1 MIIAVDG
8 MGGDNAPHAVTQGCV
23 DAINEYDDVEILL
36 VGIED
41 KIKEELSKYK
51 YPSEKIKVINAPDII
66 SNNEPPAMAV
76 RRKKNSSMVVA
87 LNLVKKGEAQAVV
100 SAGSTGA
107 FLTGSTLIV
116 GRIKGIQRAAL
127 APIIPGSTSPF
138 MLIDCGANVDCK
150 PLNLLQFALMGK
162 VYFEN
167 VLKVTNPTIGLI
179 NIGTEEEKGN
189 ELTKESYKLL
199 KESPLNFIGNIEPR
213 DIPYGKA
220 DIFVCDGF
228 VGNTVLKMYEGVLS
242 SIFSDLKKE
251 IMSSFKTKVGG
262 ILLKPVFSNFKKRF
276 DYREYG
282 GTAFLGVN
290 GICIKAHGSSD
301 ARAFKNAIKQSI
313 IFEKNN
319 VLDKIKN
326 ELESVNMDNIIK
338 HSSIN

>member
-8 MGGDNAPHAVTQGCV
+8 MGGDNAPQAVVHGCI
-23 DAINEYDDVEILL
+23 DAVNEYHDIEILL
-36 VGIED
+36 VGMED
-41 KIKEELSKYK
+41 KLKAELSKYK
-51 YPSEKIKVINAPDII
+51 YPEEKIKIINATDVI
-66 SNNEPPAMAV
+66 SNNEPPVMAV
-76 RRKKNSSMVVA
+76 RRKKNSSMVIA
-87 LNLVKKGEAQAVV
+87 LNLVKNGEADAVV

-107 FLTGSTLIV
+107 FLTGSLLIV

-127 APIIPGSTSPF
+127 APVIPGNQSDF

-150 PLNLLQFALMGK
+150 PLNLLQFAIMGK

-167 VLKVTNPTIGLI
+167 VLKVPNPSVGLI

-189 ELTKESYKLL
+189 ELTKETYKLL
-199 KESPLNFIGNIEPR
+199 KESHLNFIGNVEPR

-220 DIFVCDGF
+220 NVFVCDGF

-242 SIFSDLKKE
+242 SLFSDLKKQ
-251 IMSSFKTKVGG
+251 IMSSFKTKAGG
-262 ILLKPVFSNFKKRF
+262 LLLKPVFLNIKKKF

-313 IFEKNN
+313 ISEENN

-326 ELESVNMDNIIK
+326 ELESINMENITK
-338 HSSIN
+338 HSI